1 MVPMDEKNRHYDK
14 PHVTVLDMWSDE
26 MMKDFVPY
34 SETEVIDGPIV
45 DTDPDDG
52 LNPGVALGKG
62 NSVWDE

>member
-1 MVPMDEKNRHYDK
+1 MSKMMETNNQYIRPKIEVVDIY
-14 PHVTVLDMWSDE
+14 SDE
-26 MMKDFVPY
+26 MMKDFVPF

-52 LNPGVALGKG
+52 MNPGVALGKG

>member
-1 MVPMDEKNRHYDK
+1 METNNQYIRPKIEVVDFY
-14 PHVTVLDMWSDE
+14 SDE